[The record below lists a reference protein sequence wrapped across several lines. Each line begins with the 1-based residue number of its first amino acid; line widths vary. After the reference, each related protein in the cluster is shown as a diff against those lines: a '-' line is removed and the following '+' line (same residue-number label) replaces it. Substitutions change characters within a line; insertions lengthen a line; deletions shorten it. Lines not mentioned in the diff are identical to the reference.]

1 MGRNREIAIGFGTLG
16 LALAGLV
23 LFLAGVP
30 SAEAQNAAP
39 ASSGAFVGT
48 ATCGGTTCHGRSE
61 GNGPVVRQDELM
73 IWQDPAS
80 PAGAHSRAHA
90 VLGSARSRQIAQRL
104 GLPGGDATRAE
115 MCVGCH
121 ATPAPVARRGPRF
134 QVTDGVGCEGCHG
147 PAGGWLASHYAV
159 GGTHANNVQRGMVP
173 LENPRARAGVCLD
186 CHFGSADQGQFVNH
200 RIMAAGHPRIAF
212 ELDLFTTLQAHHIED
227 ADYAARKG
235 QPSPVQTWAV
245 GQAMALE
252 RSLTLFAS
260 SERGTEGIFP
270 EFYFLD
276 CHSCHRRISDNPNF
290 QPTAVTN
297 PGRPIPLGMPPYND
311 ENMIMLAAA
320 ARVVSPEIAAR
331 FERDSRAFH
340 RAVASDRIS
349 AVRAAAALRETAR
362 ALSSAFGSAT
372 MGPPQTFAIIDAIT
386 TSAISERFTDYA
398 GSVQAVMAT
407 DTLLSALVS
416 GGTVTNERA
425 NTIRAD
431 INVAYQA
438 VRDPNEYDP
447 RAFRAAL
454 GRAASA
460 IRRLR

>member
-16 LALAGLV
+16 VALAGLM

-61 GNGPVVRQDELM
+61 GNGAVVRQDELM

-80 PAGAHSRAHA
+80 PAGAHSRAHQ

-121 ATPAPVARRGPRF
+121 ATPAPVSRRGPRF

-159 GGTHANNVQRGMVP
+159 GGTHANNVQRAMVP

-200 RIMAAGHPRIAF
+200 RMMAAGHPRIAF

-235 QPSPVQTWAV
+235 RPSPVQTWAV

-252 RSLTLFAS
+252 RSLTLFAT

-290 QPTAVTN
+290 EPTAVTN

-340 RAVASDRIS
+340 RAVSSDRIS

-362 ALSSAFGSAT
+362 ALSSAFGSAA
-372 MGPPQTFAIIDAIT
+372 MGPAQTFAIIDAIT

-447 RAFRAAL
+447 RQFRAAL